1 MNEDTKVTH
10 SPAQLPAVSLDSA
23 ENAYFGDRTQALTP
37 ADLSDA
43 LDKLTLAGAIAEG
56 LALNV
61 HLPFCSV
68 RCVSCDRIALVA
80 ENGTE
85 IDDYLDGLEEEL
97 NQITRRIGRGN
108 FLAQLH
114 VGGGTPNLLTA
125 AQLAKLTA
133 LVERHFI
140 VTERTETSIEIIPD
154 RTSRTQLELI
164 RGLGF
169 RHLVVELREIDPQ
182 AQQGL
187 GRSYSPEL
195 LQDAIG
201 NARAAAFETITM
213 ELMYGLPGQTPSSVK
228 ESVSLIA
235 DLAPDRV
242 VTRPF
247 VRRAEEFAH
256 QKALEV
262 EALPTLAE
270 KMAMFVGMSDGLE
283 SAGYV
288 WIGINAFAK
297 PSDRLSRAQDD
308 GLLRRNRLGYC
319 VEPAR
324 WLLGVGLGA
333 VTELPTLVSRNRLT
347 LDSWHGAL
355 GASCHPINV
364 GVPLSRRDSAE
375 RDALNKLAVEL
386 RAPVEGFSNP
396 STKEILAR
404 MESAGYV
411 VGSEGLIEITP
422 LGRLNIQQIW
432 DEIASA
438 VRWAH
443 VA

>member
-283 SAGYV
+283 RAGYV
-288 WIGINAFAK
+288 WIGINAYAK
-297 PSDRLSRAQDD
+297 PSDRLSRAQEE

-355 GASCHPINV
+355 GAGCHPINV

>member
-1 MNEDTKVTH
+1 MNDDTKVTH
-10 SPAQLPAVSLDSA
+10 SSAALPAVSLDSA
-23 ENAYFGDRTQALTP
+23 ESSYFGERTQSLTP
-37 ADLSDA
+37 SDFSDA
-43 LDKLTLAGAIAEG
+43 LDKLTLTGAMAEG
-56 LALNV
+56 LALNI

-80 ENGTE
+80 GSGAD
-85 IDDYLDGLEEEL
+85 IDDYLAGLEEEL
-97 NQITRRIGRGN
+97 NQITRRIGQGN
-108 FLAQLH
+108 VLAQLH

-125 AQLAKLTA
+125 AQLAKLMA

-140 VTERTETSIEIIPD
+140 VTEHTETSIEIIPD

-169 RHLVVELREIDPQ
+169 RQLIVELRQIDPL

-195 LQDAIG
+195 LQDVIG

-213 ELMYGLPGQTPSSVK
+213 ELMYGLPGQTPTSVK
-228 ESVSLIA
+228 ESVSLAA

-247 VRRAEEFAH
+247 VRRADEFTH
-256 QKALEV
+256 QKALDV

-283 SAGYV
+283 RAGYV
-288 WIGINAFAK
+288 WIGINAYAK
-297 PSDRLSRAQDD
+297 PSDRLSRAQEE

-333 VTELPTLVSRNRLT
+333 VTELPTLVSRNRVA

-355 GASCHPINV
+355 RTGHHPINL

-386 RAPVEGFSNP
+386 RAPLDGFSNP
-396 STKEILAR
+396 RTKEVLAR
-404 MESAGYV
+404 MEGAGYV

-422 LGRLNIQQIW
+422 LGRLNIQQVW

>member
-43 LDKLTLAGAIAEG
+43 LDKLTLTGAIAEG

-61 HLPFCSV
+61 HLPFCSM

-85 IDDYLDGLEEEL
+85 IDDYLDGLDEEL

-411 VGSEGLIEITP
+411 VGSAGLIEITP

>member
-288 WIGINAFAK
+288 WIGINAFAN

-355 GASCHPINV
+355 GAGCHPINV